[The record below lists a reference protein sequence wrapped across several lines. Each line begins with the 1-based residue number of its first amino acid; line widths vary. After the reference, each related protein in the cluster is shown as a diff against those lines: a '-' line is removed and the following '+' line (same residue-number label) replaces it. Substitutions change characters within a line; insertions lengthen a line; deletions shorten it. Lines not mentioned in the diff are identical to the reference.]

1 MLTKKK
7 QSLWARMALTLLLA
21 MAGMVVMAQTF
32 VVVDKQG
39 NKITYDASKIDKVTF
54 QEDPPGFTVHEV
66 KEESSGTED
75 SGTGGPGTGQGQEG
89 SIVKETTF
97 AFAEVASFSGDP
109 DFLFAHRIY
118 LQFWRT
124 RLDQLCLSSK

>member
-21 MAGMVVMAQTF
+21 MAGMVAMAQTF

-97 AFAEVASFSGDP
+97 AFAEVASFSIP
-109 DFLFAHRIY
+109 
-118 LQFWRT
+118 T
-124 RLDQLCLSSK
+124 SSLHILTQCMWMVRVKTSSSSFVPT

>member
-21 MAGMVVMAQTF
+21 MAGMVAKAQTF

-66 KEESSGTED
+66 KE
-75 SGTGGPGTGQGQEG
+75 
-89 SIVKETTF
+89 
-97 AFAEVASFSGDP
+97 ARRAN
-109 DFLFAHRIY
+109 
-118 LQFWRT
+118 
-124 RLDQLCLSSK
+124 